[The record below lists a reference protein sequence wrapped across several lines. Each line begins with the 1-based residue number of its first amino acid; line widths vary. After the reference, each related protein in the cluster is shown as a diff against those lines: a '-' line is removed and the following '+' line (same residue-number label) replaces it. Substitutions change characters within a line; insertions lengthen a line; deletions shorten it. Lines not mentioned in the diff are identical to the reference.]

1 MGQDLALAFKLLGVG
16 MITVFLIL
24 LLVVVLG
31 NLIVFVVNKYFP
43 EAIEINN
50 SVNDNEGSIG
60 HKKMAVIVA
69 AVNIVTK
76 GKGKVSTIEKI

>member
-1 MGQDLALAFKLLGVG
+1 MGQELALGFKLLGVG

-31 NLIVFVVNKYFP
+31 NFIIAIVNKYFP
-43 EAIEINN
+43 EEVKVINAGVN
-50 SVNDNEGSIG
+50 STIG
-60 HKKMAVIVA
+60 AKKMAAIVA

-76 GKGKVSTIEKI
+76 GKGKVTNIEKS

>member
-1 MGQDLALAFKLLGVG
+1 